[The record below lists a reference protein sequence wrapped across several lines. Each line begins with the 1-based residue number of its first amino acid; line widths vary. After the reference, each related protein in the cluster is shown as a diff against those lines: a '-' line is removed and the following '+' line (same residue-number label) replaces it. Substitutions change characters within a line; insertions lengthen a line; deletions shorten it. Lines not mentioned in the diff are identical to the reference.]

1 MTECPY
7 FFYGAA
13 IDNPG
18 QYCQYGLYNPVL
30 DCFVLVH
37 SDLSM
42 LRLLLKLF
50 SSRYYLILCR
60 LDLAQNFDKNLL
72 DNSVCINW
80 TVENSDQFLFTKIQ
94 NFTSKEIEV
103 AFLKEKTQKVS
114 ADDLLIQ
121 DRKYLFAA
129 ASWLNLLEHQKYRTQ
144 LWPVPYSDV
153 EEIFPDQCVLS
164 DRHPYKKFCEKI
176 YKIIYNVFEFDQAQ
190 DLITQTFSEY
200 SYEINPIDLC
210 IDRA

>member
-103 AFLKEKTQKVS
+103 AFGAESAGRVQHAELKVAEAIEQAKS
-114 ADDLLIQ
+114 FGAADPEATPPVMQARAAYKLALEGGNNPG
-121 DRKYLFAA
+121 AA
-129 ASWLNLLEHQKYRTQ
+129 ALA
-144 LWPVPYSDV
+144 
-153 EEIFPDQCVLS
+153 LS
-164 DRHPYKKFCEKI
+164 
-176 YKIIYNVFEFDQAQ
+176 
-190 DLITQTFSEY
+190 
-200 SYEINPIDLC
+200 
-210 IDRA
+210 